1 MKTVQ
6 VRGPGMTERKAIAE
20 AWARLEMQGYIVLD
34 DPPPVVEVLLDDAE
48 QPLGWLVSFP
58 VQETKDQT

>member
-6 VRGPGMTERKAIAE
+6 IRGPGMTEREAIAE

-34 DPPPVVEVLLDDAE
+34 DPPPVVEVDRDDAGR
-48 QPLGWLVSFP
+48 PLGWSVSFP
-58 VQETKDQT
+58 VQETKD